1 MVIYCCILILVYK
14 YTTFFLFV
22 GVEVRAFLFWIWD
35 GLLDEEEIA
44 GRHNIIGV
52 GALFEG

>member
-1 MVIYCCILILVYK
+1 MVIYCCILILAYK

-22 GVEVRAFLFWIWD
+22 GVVVKAFLFWIWD
-35 GLLDEEEIA
+35 GLLVRKENA

-52 GALFEG
+52 GTLFEG